1 MQKTYLHSGKQLIT
15 VTSYNRLYVIAC
27 HAQLSIR
34 QSHRTNKR
42 VHMYKV
48 AAQRRPDACETAS
61 PNLVVNSGAAGMPP
75 RIAPA
80 DNVNHLLCGEPL
92 PIVFFYPPTE
102 NKWAAQLAVW
112 LRC

>member
-1 MQKTYLHSGKQLIT
+1 MLNRINSTMQEQT
-15 VTSYNRLYVIAC
+15 
-27 HAQLSIR
+27 IR
-34 QSHRTNKR
+34 ASQTTNKR
-42 VHMYKV
+42 VNMYKV
-48 AAQRRPDACETAS
+48 AAHT
-61 PNLVVNSGAAGMPP
+61 LVKWLSLVLNSRAAGMPP
-75 RIAPA
+75 WIAPA

>member
-1 MQKTYLHSGKQLIT
+1 MKWFVL
-15 VTSYNRLYVIAC
+15 
-27 HAQLSIR
+27 
-34 QSHRTNKR
+34 
-42 VHMYKV
+42 
-48 AAQRRPDACETAS
+48 
-61 PNLVVNSGAAGMPP
+61 NSRAAGMPP